1 MDQDRPNAPITD
13 APFRRGCDAC
23 HNFARPWGSLWA
35 MDPAVGPL
43 RGTSMFD
50 LASYALFA
58 DLAEH
63 QRRQLLDQHR
73 VLRVQAGRPL
83 LHEQDD
89 GQGLFLFCHGIAKVR
104 SIDSEGQEVVLS
116 LLGPGDLCG
125 EMAILQGARRSADVI
140 CLTDCELV
148 LLRAAPFQALLH
160 QEPRLALA
168 LARLE
173 AQRLQNLNRRFVRRE
188 SSASARLLQVLEDL
202 ATRTSPEASPT
213 APIPPLPQR
222 ELAALSG
229 LARETASRTL
239 VRLRREGLV
248 EQMPGGRLRLLASG
262 VREGHG

>member
-1 MDQDRPNAPITD
+1 MA
-13 APFRRGCDAC
+13 
-23 HNFARPWGSLWA
+23 S
-35 MDPAVGPL
+35 DPAPSGGGSRL
-43 RGTSMFD
+43 D

-58 DLAEH
+58 DLREE
-63 QRRQLLDQHR
+63 QRCQLLDQHR
-73 VLRVQAGRPL
+73 VLRFMAGRPL

-89 GQGLFLFCHGIAKVR
+89 GQGLFLFLQGIAKVR
-104 SIDSEGQEVVLS
+104 SIDIEGQEVVLS

-125 EMAILQGARRSADVI
+125 EMAILQGAPRSADVI

-173 AQRLQNLNRRFVRRE
+173 ARRLQSLNRRFVRRE
-188 SSASARLLQVLEDL
+188 SSAAARLLQVLEDL
-202 ATRTSPEASPT
+202 ATRTAPEAPPT

-239 VRLRREGLV
+239 VRLRRQGLV
-248 EQMPGGRLRLLASG
+248 EQMPGGRLRLVIREQRGGMVKASRPQAPG
-262 VREGHG
+262 S

>member
-1 MDQDRPNAPITD
+1 M
-13 APFRRGCDAC
+13 
-23 HNFARPWGSLWA
+23 L
-35 MDPAVGPL
+35 
-43 RGTSMFD
+43 D

-58 DLAEH
+58 DLREEQH
-63 QRRQLLDQHR
+63 RLLLDQHR
-73 VLRVQAGRPL
+73 LMRFQAGRPL

-89 GQGLFLFCHGIAKVR
+89 GQGLFLFRSGIAKVR
-104 SIDSEGQEVVLS
+104 SIDAEGQEVVLS

-140 CLTDCELV
+140 CLTDCELL

-173 AQRLQNLNRRFVRRE
+173 AQRLQSLNRRFVRRE
-188 SSASARLLQVLEDL
+188 SSAADRLLQVLEDL
-202 ATRTSPEASPT
+202 ATRTAPGAPPT

-229 LARETASRTL
+229 LARETASRAL
-239 VRLRREGLV
+239 VRLRRQGLV
-248 EQMPGGRLRLLASG
+248 EQLPGGRLRLLGNGPGGGQG
-262 VREGHG
+262 VFQSLPSSPRAQRPGVPNVGSVKIPRPDHDPAA